1 MSCLE
6 CQTHLMEADPR
17 AIARA
22 LPEHARTCDE
32 CRLVA
37 RRILAAHEQL
47 AADLETLEP
56 ALPLAEAVSAAIRE
70 SDGRRRTGGRRASGV
85 VAAAVLAAFLGVWAL
100 NLGRDG
106 GTDAPEFVARVA
118 ASPHMP
124 EVEALLDESVLVL
137 ETDNDDVVVFW
148 FYQGRGE

>member
-6 CQTHLMEADPR
+6 CQTRLMEADPR

-22 LPEHARTCDE
+22 LPDHARTCDE

-37 RRILAAHEQL
+37 ERILEAHEKL
-47 AADLETLEP
+47 AADLEVLEP
-56 ALPLAEAVSAAIRE
+56 ALPLAEAVSVAIRE
-70 SDGRRRTGGRRASGV
+70 SDGRRRGRIRKASWA
-85 VAAAVLAAFLGVWAL
+85 VAAATVAGLLGVRAFDV
-100 NLGRDG
+100 GPG
-106 GTDAPEFVARVA
+106 PATDAPQVVARMA

-137 ETDNDDVVVFW
+137 ETDNDDMVVFW

>member
-6 CQTHLMEADPR
+6 CQTRLMEADPR
-17 AIARA
+17 AIAEA
-22 LPEHARTCDE
+22 LPDHARTCEE

-37 RRILAAHEQL
+37 ERVLAAHEQL
-47 AADLETLEP
+47 ASDLEVLEP

-70 SDGRRRTGGRRASGV
+70 SDGRRRSRVRRASWA
-85 VAAAVLAAFLGVWAL
+85 VAAATVVGLLGVRAL
-100 NLGRDG
+100 DVGNGAD
-106 GTDAPEFVARVA
+106 TDALEVVARVA
-118 ASPHMP
+118 SSPHMP

>member
-6 CQTHLMEADPR
+6 CQTRLMEADPR
-17 AIARA
+17 ALAEA
-22 LPEHARTCDE
+22 PPDHARTCDE

-37 RRILAAHEQL
+37 ERILAAHEQL
-47 AADLETLEP
+47 AAGLEVLEP

-70 SDGRRRTGGRRASGV
+70 SDGRRNRVRRASWA
-85 VAAAVLAAFLGVWAL
+85 VAAATVAGLLGVRVLDVGNGA
-100 NLGRDG
+100 
-106 GTDAPEFVARVA
+106 GTDALEVVARVA
-118 ASPHMP
+118 TSPHMP

>member
-6 CQTHLMEADPR
+6 CQTRLMEADPR
-17 AIARA
+17 ALAEA
-22 LPEHARTCDE
+22 PPDHARTCDE

-37 RRILAAHEQL
+37 ERILAAHEQL
-47 AADLETLEP
+47 AAGLEVLEP

-70 SDGRRRTGGRRASGV
+70 SDGRRNRVRTASWA
-85 VAAAVLAAFLGVWAL
+85 VAAATVACLLGVRAL
-100 NLGRDG
+100 DVG
-106 GTDAPEFVARVA
+106 GGAGIDTLEVVASRGGLL
-118 ASPHMP
+118 HMT

-148 FYQGRGE
+148 FYQGREE

>member
-6 CQTHLMEADPR
+6 CQTRLMEADPR
-17 AIARA
+17 AIAEA
-22 LPEHARTCDE
+22 LPDHARTCDE
-32 CRLVA
+32 CQLVA
-37 RRILAAHEQL
+37 ERILAAHEQL
-47 AADLETLEP
+47 AAGLEVLEP

-70 SDGRRRTGGRRASGV
+70 SDGRRNRVRRASWA
-85 VAAAVLAAFLGVWAL
+85 VAAATVAGLLGVRVLDVGNGA
-100 NLGRDG
+100 
-106 GTDAPEFVARVA
+106 GTDAPEVVARVA
-118 ASPHMP
+118 TSPHMP

>member
-6 CQTHLMEADPR
+6 CQTRLMEADPR
-17 AIARA
+17 AIAEA
-22 LPEHARTCDE
+22 LPDHARTCDE

-37 RRILAAHEQL
+37 ERILAAHEQL
-47 AADLETLEP
+47 AAGLEVLEP

-70 SDGRRRTGGRRASGV
+70 SDGRRNRVRRASWA
-85 VAAAVLAAFLGVWAL
+85 VAAATVAGLLGVRVLDVGNGA
-100 NLGRDG
+100 
-106 GTDAPEFVARVA
+106 GTDAPEVVARVA
-118 ASPHMP
+118 TSPHMP